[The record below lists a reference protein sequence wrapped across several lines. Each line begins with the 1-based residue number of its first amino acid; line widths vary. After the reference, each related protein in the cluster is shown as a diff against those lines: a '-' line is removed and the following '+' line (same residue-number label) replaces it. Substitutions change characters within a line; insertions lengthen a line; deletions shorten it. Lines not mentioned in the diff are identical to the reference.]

1 MRLVRWLAGVLTSAV
16 LGTALELS
24 NPVQRGGGDVT
35 FIFTG
40 VEDKSPVLK
49 SIQNAATLRTI
60 AVDVP
65 LVHRVNVDDARVSEF
80 MLDGELALPGL
91 YKLLVQDGKAS
102 RVFHAALTTKVSVAH
117 ATIHGTK
124 VEFGSS
130 LSAIPTLKP
139 RDKFSIE
146 VGLQD
151 AYTFKPMVAHQAVLR
166 FTNTESSVD
175 ATFPLESTTDSTMQ
189 AAVTVDASLLSG
201 LYDVQLIVG
210 DVQFEVYCPRNSVS
224 SLTQNSQNAIEWN
237 LGQVALDIPPAPPA
251 PSPPLYTT
259 SLLHESDVTLHALPE
274 ITHAMRPPAARPRE
288 VVSYVFTVLVLVPL
302 VVFVLWALRTQS
314 LANVPSTFGGVVVTI
329 GFFASVLAV
338 LGLYGLFWLQL
349 TMFAVL
355 TYLAVLGPVVIAT
368 GHLALHAI
376 ATGRHKASNS
386 TNKPKCD

>member
-60 AVDVP
+60 AADVP
-65 LVHRVNVDDARVSEF
+65 LVHRVNVDDASVSEF

-102 RVFHAALTTKVSVAH
+102 RVFHAALTTKVFVAH
-117 ATIHGTK
+117 ATIHGAK

-201 LYDVQLIVG
+201 LYGVQLIVG
-210 DVQFEVYCPRNSVS
+210 DVQFE
-224 SLTQNSQNAIEWN
+224 NAIEWN

-368 GHLALHAI
+368 GHLALHAVM
-376 ATGRHKASNS
+376 AGRPEASNS